1 MTLGLCGPT
10 NREFTTIPLGSCN
23 NSKPFVEEKNK
34 LIGRWKAITTLKKGK
49 VQLNNVLF
57 QVPQRRNEG

>member
-10 NREFTTIPLGSCN
+10 NREFTTIPFGSCN
-23 NSKPFVEEKNK
+23 KSKPFVEEKNK

-49 VQLNNVLF
+49 V
-57 QVPQRRNEG
+57 